1 MISADARD
9 WFAPQQELYLRIFGR
24 EIWGRRDASNETAP
38 APASGAAANPRLEK
52 LVARARGLLLFE
64 RSWRLLVPPLI
75 VVGLFVCLS
84 WTGVWLETPHWLR
97 AVGVGLFA
105 LALGLSLIPLR
116 YFHAPTRR
124 EALERIDRVSGL
136 SQRPAAV
143 LDDRLGNAGED
154 AATLAFWRL
163 HRRRAEKSVAL
174 LRTGLPSPRVVDID
188 RYALRA
194 AVLVGLIATSF
205 IAGPEKYARVAAAF
219 DWRFGGAAAAGQRID
234 AWVDPPAY
242 TGRPP
247 IVLAG
252 HGSGSQKIE
261 APSGSIVVIRG
272 SAGAPAYQADG
283 ALAVAAATDKK
294 PANGAAAAP
303 ADPAAASAKAAVGET
318 RLVLKGDARL
328 KIESIGAFEFA
339 AIQDDAPTIALTDP
353 PRPNARG
360 SLTLKYAITDDYGAI
375 DAEAA
380 FANPILPGGRPAH
393 RSLVEPPKASLQ
405 IPPAGSEGGAA
416 ETTIDLSDHPWAG
429 ARVEMTLIAHDEGGN
444 EGKSEPVI
452 VTLPQKPFVKP
463 LARALVEQRRNLI
476 LDPDDRG
483 RVSTAL
489 DALMI
494 QPDAF
499 DVSAGVYL
507 GLRVASQRLAAAS
520 TDAEL
525 VDVADY
531 LWQMAQRIENGDLSD
546 AERDLRAAQQQL
558 REALQRGASPEELK
572 QLSDNLRAAMDK
584 FLREFAEQQQKE
596 MDKADQGPDR
606 SQSPGKSVSQ
616 KDLQAMLD
624 KMQEMAR
631 NGDAAGAQK
640 MLDEM
645 QNILENLKMARP
657 RNADPASREM
667 SRALNELDQLSK
679 QQQDLRDQTYQNGE
693 AAKRQ
698 QRRERNQADAQAEE
712 QEFGRSPLDGDEQDQ
727 DSAQDQA
734 AQPPR
739 QGQEQQGQEPQEQE
753 QQADSDLQQRQQA
766 LSDRLQELQERL
778 KKAGHGQT
786 GLGEAQQAMGEAQKS
801 LGQGARGS
809 DSAVEAQGRAI
820 DAMREGA
827 QKLQEAMRNQGE
839 GEGEGQPGEGEGEGQ
854 GEGQQGQFGDNGS
867 DPLGRP
873 TGREHAFNPSAKYD
887 PMGVPAAERAQRVL
901 EELRRRLGEPFRS
914 HEETDYLERLLRRY

>member
-1 MISADARD
+1 
-9 WFAPQQELYLRIFGR
+9 LRIFGR
-24 EIWGRRDASNETAP
+24 GIWGKPDASSKTPP
-38 APASGAAANPRLEK
+38 AAASSDAANPRLER
-52 LVARARGLLLFE
+52 LVARARAVLLFE

-75 VVGLFVCLS
+75 VAGLFLCFS
-84 WTGVWLETPHWLR
+84 FTGVWLETPHWLR
-97 AVGVGLFA
+97 AAGVGAF
-105 LALGLSLIPLR
+105 ALGLVLSLLPLR
-116 YFHAPTRR
+116 NFHAPTRR
-124 EALERIDRVSGL
+124 EALERIDRVTGL
-136 SQRPAAV
+136 NQRPAAV

-154 AATLAFWRL
+154 AATLAFWSL
-163 HRRRAEKSVAL
+163 HRRRAERAVAL

-194 AVLVGLIATSF
+194 AVLVGLIAAGF

-219 DWRFGGAAAAGQRID
+219 DWRLGGLTEAGQRID

-247 IVLAG
+247 IVLSR
-252 HGSGSQKIE
+252 HGAAAQRIE

-272 SAGAPAYQADG
+272 SSGKPGYQAAG
-283 ALAVAAATDKK
+283 ALAEAARDATNA
-294 PANGAAAAP
+294 PAEAAP
-303 ADPAAASAKAAVGET
+303 LVAKAAASGET
-318 RLVLKGDARL
+318 RLALKGDAKL
-328 KIESIGAFEFA
+328 TIDSLGAFEFA
-339 AIQDDAPTIALTDP
+339 AIPDNPPTITLTDP
-353 PRPNARG
+353 PRANARG

-375 DAEAA
+375 NAEVA
-380 FANPILPGGRPAH
+380 FANPVRPDGRPVT
-393 RSLVEPPKASLQ
+393 RSLVEPPKAPLQ
-405 IPPAGSEGGAA
+405 IPPAGSEDGAA

-429 ARVEMTLIAHDEGGN
+429 ARVEMTLIARDEGGN

-476 LDPDDRG
+476 LHPDDRG

-494 QPDAF
+494 EPDAF

-507 GLRVASQRLAAAS
+507 GLRVAAQRLAAAS
-520 TDAEL
+520 ADSDL

-531 LWQMAQRIENGDLSD
+531 LWQMALRIENGDLSD

-596 MDKADQGPDR
+596 MDKADQGADR
-606 SQSPGKSVSQ
+606 SQRQGKAVSQ

-631 NGDAAGAQK
+631 NGDTEGAQK
-640 MLDEM
+640 MLEQM

-667 SRALNELDQLSK
+667 SRALDELDQMSK
-679 QQQDLRDQTYQNGE
+679 QQQDLRDETYQNGE
-693 AAKRQ
+693 AARRQ
-698 QRRERNQADAQAEE
+698 QRRERNQMDSQGED
-712 QEFGRSPLDGDEQDQ
+712 QFGRSPQGDDNQDQ
-727 DSAQDQA
+727 DENSPDGTAKA
-734 AQPPR
+734 PPPPGQN
-739 QGQEQQGQEPQEQE
+739 QG
-753 QQADSDLQQRQQA
+753 DLQQRQQA
-766 LSDRLQELQERL
+766 LRDRLQELQKRL
-778 KKAGHGQT
+778 NKAGHGEA
-786 GLGEAQQAMGEAQKS
+786 GLSEAQKAMEDAQKS
-801 LGQGARGS
+801 LGEGERGS
-809 DSAVEAQGRAI
+809 ESAVGAQGRAI

-827 QKLQEAMRNQGE
+827 QKLAQALRDQGQ
-839 GEGEGQPGEGEGEGQ
+839 GEGEGQPGEGEAEGP
-854 GEGQQGQFGDNGS
+854 GEGQQGQFGDNGA

-901 EELRRRLGEPFRS
+901 EELRRRLGEPSRPR
-914 HEETDYLERLLRRY
+914 EETDYLERLLRRY

>member
-1 MISADARD
+1 MCLA
-9 WFAPQQELYLRIFGR
+9 IFGR
-24 EIWGRRDASNETAP
+24 GFWGKPDASSATPHTA
-38 APASGAAANPRLEK
+38 ASGETTNPRLGSNSLERDAGGQAISAFPYPALER
-52 LVARARGLLLFE
+52 LVGRARALLLFE

-84 WTGVWLETPHWLR
+84 WTGVWLETPHWAR
-97 AVGVGLFA
+97 AASVGAFA
-105 LALGLSLIPLR
+105 LGLGLSLLPLR
-116 YFHAPTRR
+116 NFRSPSRR

-154 AATLAFWRL
+154 PATLAFWSL
-163 HRRRAEKSVAL
+163 HRRRAEKAVAL
-174 LRTGLPSPRVVDID
+174 LRTGLPSPRVVEVD

-194 AVLVGLIATSF
+194 AVLVGLVAAGF
-205 IAGPEKYARVAAAF
+205 VAGPEKYARVAAAF
-219 DWRFGGAAAAGQRID
+219 HWRLGSFAEAGQRID

-247 IVLAG
+247 IVLTRHAAPA
-252 HGSGSQKIE
+252 QKIE

-272 SAGAPAYQADG
+272 SAGKPDFEASG
-283 ALAVAAATDKK
+283 ALAQAAHEAPRD
-294 PANGAAAAP
+294 ASNAP
-303 ADPAAASAKAAVGET
+303 AQAASAGAAPPAAKEAAGEA

-328 KIESIGAFEFA
+328 KIESIGAFEFT
-339 AIQDDAPTIALTDP
+339 AIQDDAPTIILTDP
-353 PRPNARG
+353 PRANARG

-375 DAEAA
+375 GAEAA
-380 FANPILPGGRPAH
+380 FANPVAPDGRRTK
-393 RSLVEPPKASLQ
+393 RSLVDPPKASLQ
-405 IPPAGSEGGAA
+405 IPPAGSEDGAA

-429 ARVEMTLIAHDEGGN
+429 ARVEMTLIARDEAGN
-444 EGKSEPVI
+444 EGKSEPLT
-452 VTLPQKPFVKP
+452 VTLPQKPFIKP

-476 LDPDDRG
+476 LNPDDRG

-494 QPDAF
+494 EPDAF

-520 TDAEL
+520 TDADL

-531 LWQMAQRIENGDLSD
+531 LWQMALRIENGDLSD

-596 MDKADQGPDR
+596 MDKADQGADR
-606 SQSPGKSVSQ
+606 SQNPGKTVSR
-616 KDLQAMLD
+616 KDLQAMLE

-631 NGDAAGAQK
+631 NGDTEGAQK
-640 MLDEM
+640 MLEQM
-645 QNILENLKMARP
+645 RNILENLKMARP
-657 RNADPASREM
+657 HNADPASREM
-667 SRALNELDQLSK
+667 SRALNELDQMSK
-679 QQQDLRDQTYQNGE
+679 QQQDLRDETYQNGE
-693 AAKRQ
+693 AAKHQ
-698 QRRERNQADAQAEE
+698 QRRQRSQMEE
-712 QEFGRSPLDGDEQDQ
+712 QAFGRPPLDGDDQDQ
-727 DSAQDQA
+727 NGDPQDEA
-734 AQPPR
+734 GNAPPP
-739 QGQEQQGQEPQEQE
+739 QGHDQ
-753 QQADSDLQQRQQA
+753 SDLQQRQQA
-766 LSDRLQELQERL
+766 LRDRLAQLQQRL
-778 KKAGHGQT
+778 NKAGHGEP
-786 GLGEAQQAMGEAQKS
+786 GLGEAQKAMEDAQKS
-801 LGQGARGS
+801 LEEGSRGS

-827 QKLQEAMRNQGE
+827 QKLAQAMREQGE
-839 GEGEGQPGEGEGEGQ
+839 GQGEGQPGEGEAE
-854 GEGQQGQFGDNGS
+854 GEGQQGQFGENGA

-873 TGREHAFNPSAKYD
+873 TGRERAFNPSAKYD

-901 EELRRRLGEPFRS
+901 EELRRRLSEPSRPR
-914 HEETDYLERLLRRY
+914 EETDYLERLLRRY